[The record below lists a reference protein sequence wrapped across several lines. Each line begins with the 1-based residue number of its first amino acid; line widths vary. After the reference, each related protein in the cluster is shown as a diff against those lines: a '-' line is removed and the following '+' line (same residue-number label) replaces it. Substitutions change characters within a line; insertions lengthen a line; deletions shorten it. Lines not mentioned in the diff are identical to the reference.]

1 MKNIN
6 CTAVNQ
12 SVTITAMYFRNRRGL
27 KTFPK
32 RMEYNGAT
40 YTFLESGL
48 QYLIK
53 RGQRIIHIFDM
64 TDGTDTYRLKF
75 DDAEF
80 NWTLV
85 NITRA
90 A

>member
-1 MKNIN
+1 MNE
-6 CTAVNQ
+6 CTAVNKE
-12 SVTITAMYFRNRRGL
+12 VTITAMYFRSRREL

-32 RMEYNGAT
+32 RMEYNGNT

-53 RGQRIIHIFDM
+53 RGQQMIHIFDM
-64 TDGTDTYRLKF
+64 TDGTDTYRLRF
-75 DDAEF
+75 DEF

-85 NITRA
+85 NITRNI
-90 A
+90 